1 MTRRPP
7 FPSKLRVRTQEPM
20 ARHTSFGVGGPADY
34 WTEVRSLD
42 ALRLALEAA
51 DGLGVP
57 RTIMGHGTNTLVAD
71 AGIEGLVIYNRCM
84 DFAPDRAAGH
94 VRVASGHSMAR
105 LAGRCARLGLRG
117 LSFGIGVP
125 GTVGGAVYG
134 NAGAFGSDVAA
145 VLESAVVWRHAQERK
160 TPAAELGFG
169 YRESTLQTDDARPV
183 VLAATFRVKSD
194 DPATLRRELLAL
206 ARRRRATQPQG
217 QNAGSFFMNPDGDY
231 AGRLIEATGLKG
243 REVGGAFVS
252 PVHANFLSA
261 RPDGTARDVLD
272 LAIAVREQVAEATG
286 VRLTPEVR
294 LLGRWNGHA
303 RALFK

>member
-1 MTRRPP
+1 MTVMAR
-7 FPSKLRVRTQEPM
+7 FPSRLRVRAQEPM
-20 ARHTSFGVGGPADY
+20 ARHTSFSVGGPADY
-34 WTEVRSLD
+34 WVEVRSLQ
-42 ALRLALEAA
+42 ALRLALETA
-51 DGLGVP
+51 DSLGMP

-84 DFAPDRAAGH
+84 RFAPCTAAKR

-105 LAGRCARLGLRG
+105 LAGRCARLGLGG
-117 LSFGIGVP
+117 LSFAIGVP

-145 VLESAVVWRHAQERK
+145 VLESALVWRRNRECETPAQEFEFR
-160 TPAAELGFG
+160 
-169 YRESTLQTDDARPV
+169 YRWSNLHADDADPV
-183 VLAATFRVKSD
+183 VLAATFRVEPD
-194 DPATLRRELLAL
+194 DPALLRRELLAL

-231 AGRLIEATGLKG
+231 AGRLIEASGLKG
-243 REVGGAFVS
+243 RELGGAFVS

-261 RPDGTARDVLD
+261 RPGGTARDVLD
-272 LAIAVREQVAEATG
+272 LAIAVRDRVADATG

-294 LLGRWNGHA
+294 LLGRWNN
-303 RALFK
+303 RDEDLFT